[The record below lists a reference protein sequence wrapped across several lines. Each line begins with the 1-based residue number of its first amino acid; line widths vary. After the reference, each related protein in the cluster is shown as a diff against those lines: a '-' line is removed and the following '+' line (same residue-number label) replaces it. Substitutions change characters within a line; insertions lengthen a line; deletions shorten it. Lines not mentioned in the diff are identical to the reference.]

1 MGESKIWMKKI
12 FISYNR
18 NDKVLI
24 DTIARRLEI
33 EFGRNNIF
41 YDAWSIQPGD
51 SIIGRMDSGLSDFTV
66 FFLFVSPNSL
76 KSSMVKLEWQTAL
89 NRAVNNN
96 LKFVSVRIADCSMP
110 TILTDKLYID
120 LYGEGIDSA
129 INKMRSVI
137 KNENGYTPL
146 EDVQN
151 VQAYVTH
158 ISRYEIAITVEATL
172 FAVPNPVIAIGL
184 TAKNELFKITQE
196 SEPFLISGQNVI
208 TVSDRREYNAIKF
221 GLNRSLIPKR
231 PFKAKL
237 CLDKAIKPC
246 SLGIFLLQ
254 EEREDGTSIYQ
265 NISCTERQ

>member
-1 MGESKIWMKKI
+1 
-12 FISYNR
+12 
-18 NDKVLI
+18 
-24 DTIARRLEI
+24 
-33 EFGRNNIF
+33 
-41 YDAWSIQPGD
+41 
-51 SIIGRMDSGLSDFTV
+51 
-66 FFLFVSPNSL
+66 
-76 KSSMVKLEWQTAL
+76 
-89 NRAVNNN
+89 
-96 LKFVSVRIADCSMP
+96 MP

-184 TAKNELFKITQE
+184 TANKELFKIIQE
-196 SEPFLISGQNVI
+196 TEPLFLSGKDVI
-208 TVSDRREYNAIKF
+208 TVSDGREYNVIRF
-221 GLNRSLIPKR
+221 GLNRSLIPKS
-231 PFKAKL
+231 PFRAKL
-237 CLDKAIKPC
+237 CLDEAIKPF

-265 NISCTERQ
+265 TISCTERRVKHICNGRRFIICRNSQRPLIICQNMDYFMVHN

>member
-1 MGESKIWMKKI
+1 MVEKI

-33 EFGRNNIF
+33 EFGRDNIF

-89 NRAVNNN
+89 NRAVNND
-96 LKFVSVRIADCSMP
+96 LKFVSVRIADCSMS

-137 KNENGYTPL
+137 KNENGYTPSY
-146 EDVQN
+146 Q
-151 VQAYVTH
+151 
-158 ISRYEIAITVEATL
+158 IC
-172 FAVPNPVIAIGL
+172 
-184 TAKNELFKITQE
+184 
-196 SEPFLISGQNVI
+196 
-208 TVSDRREYNAIKF
+208 RRVLYYP
-221 GLNRSLIPKR
+221 L
-231 PFKAKL
+231 
-237 CLDKAIKPC
+237 
-246 SLGIFLLQ
+246 
-254 EEREDGTSIYQ
+254 
-265 NISCTERQ
+265 